1 MRKAGKRIWFHIL
14 SGLALMLGVNSC
26 FGIHSPKLYGP
37 PPAALYGPPPTEM
50 ETDTTPD
57 IVNEEVEE

>member
-1 MRKAGKRIWFHIL
+1 MKKGFKRIWIRIL
-14 SGLALMLGVNSC
+14 SGLALTLGVSSC

-37 PPAALYGPPPTEM
+37 PPATLYGPPPTEM

-57 IVNEEVEE
+57 IINEAE